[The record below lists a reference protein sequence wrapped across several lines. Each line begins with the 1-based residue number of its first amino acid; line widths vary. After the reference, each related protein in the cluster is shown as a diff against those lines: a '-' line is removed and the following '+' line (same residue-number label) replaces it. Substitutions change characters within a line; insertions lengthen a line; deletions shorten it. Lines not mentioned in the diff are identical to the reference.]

1 MLGTIIAGVVT
12 YWSTAIDL
20 LIILMLFFAKVKD
33 KKGVRDIYIG
43 QFLGSG
49 LLILVS
55 LFFAVILHYVP
66 DKRLLG
72 FLGIIPVFLGIKAL
86 ILGDSDGE
94 KMANEK
100 LKDTNQNNLIKTLIF
115 ITIVSCGADNVGLFV
130 PYFISLALPK
140 LLITLVVF
148 LIMIFL
154 LVFIAQ
160 KSVSIPTVGT
170 VLEKYSRWFIGI
182 VYIFIG
188 GSVLIE
194 NGSIQLFI
202 NLIRLIKNAT
212 NFQ

>member
-140 LLITLVVF
+140 LLITLIVF

-188 GSVLIE
+188 GSILIE

-202 NLIRLIKNAT
+202 NLIK
-212 NFQ
+212 

>member
-55 LFFAVILHYVP
+55 LFFAVILHFVP

-100 LKDTNQNNLIKTLIF
+100 LKDTNHNDLIKTLIF

-140 LLITLVVF
+140 LLITLIVF

-202 NLIRLIKNAT
+202 NLIK
-212 NFQ
+212 

>member
-1 MLGTIIAGVVT
+1 MLGTIIAGVLT

-140 LLITLVVF
+140 LLITLIVF

-202 NLIRLIKNAT
+202 NLIK
-212 NFQ
+212 

>member
-100 LKDTNQNNLIKTLIF
+100 LKDTNQNDLIKTLIF

-140 LLITLVVF
+140 LLITLIVF

-194 NGSIQLFI
+194 NGSIQLFV
-202 NLIRLIKNAT
+202 NLIK
-212 NFQ
+212 

>member
-100 LKDTNQNNLIKTLIF
+100 LKDTDQNNLIKTLIF

-140 LLITLVVF
+140 LLITLLVF

-194 NGSIQLFI
+194 NGSIQLFV
-202 NLIRLIKNAT
+202 NLIK
-212 NFQ
+212 

>member
-160 KSVSIPTVGT
+160 KSVSSPIVGT

-202 NLIRLIKNAT
+202 NLIK
-212 NFQ
+212 

>member
-1 MLGTIIAGVVT
+1 MVT

-20 LIILMLFFAKVKD
+20 LIILMLFFSKVKD

-194 NGSIQLFI
+194 NGSIQLFV
-202 NLIRLIKNAT
+202 NLIK
-212 NFQ
+212 

>member
-20 LIILMLFFAKVKD
+20 LIILMLFFSKVKD

-194 NGSIQLFI
+194 NGSIQLFV
-202 NLIRLIKNAT
+202 NLIK
-212 NFQ
+212 

>member
-1 MLGTIIAGVVT
+1 MVGTIIAGVVT

-140 LLITLVVF
+140 LLITLIVF

-194 NGSIQLFI
+194 NGSIQLFV
-202 NLIRLIKNAT
+202 NLIK
-212 NFQ
+212 

>member
-130 PYFISLALPK
+130 PYFISLTLPK

-194 NGSIQLFI
+194 NGSIQLFV
-202 NLIRLIKNAT
+202 NLIK
-212 NFQ
+212 

>member
-33 KKGVRDIYIG
+33 KKGVRDIFIG

-140 LLITLVVF
+140 LLITLLVF

-194 NGSIQLFI
+194 NGSIQLFV
-202 NLIRLIKNAT
+202 NLIK
-212 NFQ
+212 

>member
-86 ILGDSDGE
+86 ILEDSDGE

-140 LLITLVVF
+140 LLITLIVF

-160 KSVSIPTVGT
+160 KSVSIPTIGT

>member
-115 ITIVSCGADNVGLFV
+115 ITIVSCGADNLGLFV

-140 LLITLVVF
+140 LLITLIVF

-202 NLIRLIKNAT
+202 NLIK
-212 NFQ
+212 

>member
-1 MLGTIIAGVVT
+1 M
-12 YWSTAIDL
+12 
-20 LIILMLFFAKVKD
+20 
-33 KKGVRDIYIG
+33 
-43 QFLGSG
+43 
-49 LLILVS
+49 
-55 LFFAVILHYVP
+55 
-66 DKRLLG
+66 
-72 FLGIIPVFLGIKAL
+72 
-86 ILGDSDGE
+86 
-94 KMANEK
+94 
-100 LKDTNQNNLIKTLIF
+100 IKTLIF

-140 LLITLVVF
+140 LLITLIVF

-202 NLIRLIKNAT
+202 NLIK
-212 NFQ
+212 

>member
-86 ILGDSDGE
+86 ILGDSEGE

-140 LLITLVVF
+140 LLTTLVVF

-194 NGSIQLFI
+194 NGSIQLFV
-202 NLIRLIKNAT
+202 NLIK
-212 NFQ
+212 

>member
-1 MLGTIIAGVVT
+1 M
-12 YWSTAIDL
+12 
-20 LIILMLFFAKVKD
+20 
-33 KKGVRDIYIG
+33 
-43 QFLGSG
+43 
-49 LLILVS
+49 
-55 LFFAVILHYVP
+55 
-66 DKRLLG
+66 
-72 FLGIIPVFLGIKAL
+72 GIKAL

-140 LLITLVVF
+140 LLITLAVF

-194 NGSIQLFI
+194 NGSIQLFV
-202 NLIRLIKNAT
+202 NLIK
-212 NFQ
+212 

>member
-94 KMANEK
+94 KMTNEK
-100 LKDTNQNNLIKTLIF
+100 LKDTNQNDLIKTLIF

-140 LLITLVVF
+140 LLITLIVF

-202 NLIRLIKNAT
+202 NLIK
-212 NFQ
+212 

>member
-72 FLGIIPVFLGIKAL
+72 FLGILPVFLGIKAL

-140 LLITLVVF
+140 LLITLIVF

-202 NLIRLIKNAT
+202 NLIK
-212 NFQ
+212 

>member
-100 LKDTNQNNLIKTLIF
+100 LKDTNQNLIKTLIF

-140 LLITLVVF
+140 LLITLIVF

-160 KSVSIPTVGT
+160 KSVSISTVGT

-202 NLIRLIKNAT
+202 NLIK
-212 NFQ
+212 

>member
-43 QFLGSG
+43 QFLGSA

-100 LKDTNQNNLIKTLIF
+100 LKDTNQNDLIKTLIF

-140 LLITLVVF
+140 LLITLIVF

-202 NLIRLIKNAT
+202 NLIK
-212 NFQ
+212 

>member
-202 NLIRLIKNAT
+202 NLIK
-212 NFQ
+212 

>member
-100 LKDTNQNNLIKTLIF
+100 LKDTNQNDLIKTLIF

-140 LLITLVVF
+140 LLITLIVF

-202 NLIRLIKNAT
+202 NLIK
-212 NFQ
+212 

>member
-140 LLITLVVF
+140 LLITLIVF

-194 NGSIQLFI
+194 NGSIQIFI
-202 NLIRLIKNAT
+202 NLIK
-212 NFQ
+212 

>member
-100 LKDTNQNNLIKTLIF
+100 LKDTNQNDLIKTLIF

-140 LLITLVVF
+140 LLITLIVF

-160 KSVSIPTVGT
+160 KSVSIPT
-170 VLEKYSRWFIGI
+170 LNF
-182 VYIFIG
+182 
-188 GSVLIE
+188 
-194 NGSIQLFI
+194 
-202 NLIRLIKNAT
+202 KNKLAT
-212 NFQ
+212 KLK

>member
-94 KMANEK
+94 KIANEK

-130 PYFISLALPK
+130 PYFISLALTK
-140 LLITLVVF
+140 LLITLLVF

-194 NGSIQLFI
+194 NGSIQLFV
-202 NLIRLIKNAT
+202 NLIK
-212 NFQ
+212 

>member
-20 LIILMLFFAKVKD
+20 LIILMLFFEKVKD

-140 LLITLVVF
+140 LLITLIVF

-202 NLIRLIKNAT
+202 NLIK
-212 NFQ
+212 

>member
-20 LIILMLFFAKVKD
+20 LIILMLFFTKVKD

-43 QFLGSG
+43 QFLESG

-130 PYFISLALPK
+130 PYFISLALTK

-160 KSVSIPTVGT
+160 KSVSIPIVGT

-194 NGSIQLFI
+194 NGSIQLFV
-202 NLIRLIKNAT
+202 NLIK
-212 NFQ
+212 

>member
-94 KMANEK
+94 K

-140 LLITLVVF
+140 LLITLIVF

-202 NLIRLIKNAT
+202 NLIK
-212 NFQ
+212 

>member
-20 LIILMLFFAKVKD
+20 LIILMLFFAKIKD

-140 LLITLVVF
+140 LLITLIVF

-202 NLIRLIKNAT
+202 NLIK
-212 NFQ
+212 

>member
-86 ILGDSDGE
+86 ILGDSEGE

-140 LLITLVVF
+140 LLITLIVF

-202 NLIRLIKNAT
+202 NLIK
-212 NFQ
+212 

>member
-72 FLGIIPVFLGIKAL
+72 FLGIKAL

-140 LLITLVVF
+140 LLITLIVF

-194 NGSIQLFI
+194 NGSIQLFV
-202 NLIRLIKNAT
+202 NLIK
-212 NFQ
+212 

>member
-43 QFLGSG
+43 QFLWYGR
-49 LLILVS
+49 LILVC

-140 LLITLVVF
+140 LLITLIVF

-194 NGSIQLFI
+194 NGSIQLFV
-202 NLIRLIKNAT
+202 NLIK
-212 NFQ
+212 

>member
-72 FLGIIPVFLGIKAL
+72 FLGIIPVFFGIKAL

-130 PYFISLALPK
+130 PYFISLTLPK
-140 LLITLVVF
+140 LLITLIVF

-160 KSVSIPTVGT
+160 KSVSIPTVGI

-202 NLIRLIKNAT
+202 NLIK
-212 NFQ
+212 

>member
-1 MLGTIIAGVVT
+1 MLVT

-194 NGSIQLFI
+194 NGSIQLFV
-202 NLIRLIKNAT
+202 NLIK
-212 NFQ
+212 

>member
-20 LIILMLFFAKVKD
+20 LIILMLFFSKVKD

-72 FLGIIPVFLGIKAL
+72 FLGIIPIFLGIKAL

-194 NGSIQLFI
+194 NGSIQLFV
-202 NLIRLIKNAT
+202 NLIK
-212 NFQ
+212 

>member
-72 FLGIIPVFLGIKAL
+72 FLGIIPIFLGIKAL

-140 LLITLVVF
+140 LLITLIVF

-202 NLIRLIKNAT
+202 NLIK
-212 NFQ
+212 

>member
-72 FLGIIPVFLGIKAL
+72 FLGIIPAFLGIKAL

-140 LLITLVVF
+140 LLITLLVF

-194 NGSIQLFI
+194 NGSIQLFV
-202 NLIRLIKNAT
+202 NLIK
-212 NFQ
+212 

>member
-100 LKDTNQNNLIKTLIF
+100 LKDTNQNNLIKALIF

-140 LLITLVVF
+140 LLITLIVF

-202 NLIRLIKNAT
+202 NLIK
-212 NFQ
+212 